1 MGNIVYLAFI
11 LYDYEGGILLGAYDS
26 REKAEQ
32 AYLNYPYKGDDHEI
46 VECVLNDSMEKG
58 I

>member
-1 MGNIVYLAFI
+1 VYLAFI